1 MLRRLL
7 SCTRGDDYPLHSVA
21 ACTRASLKSR
31 RHMMTPSPTRP
42 GHRGCQ
48 EREFFIFSA
57 TKLRP
62 QIVYE
67 LTETPRFNRKSPF
80 ELNRRLRGEMSDA
93 RSNKLK
99 TTPELT
105 HIKKIKKEEDGH
117 RRRFLWLQEIRNPG
131 SRLGAG

>member
-1 MLRRLL
+1 
-7 SCTRGDDYPLHSVA
+7 
-21 ACTRASLKSR
+21 
-31 RHMMTPSPTRP
+31 
-42 GHRGCQ
+42 
-48 EREFFIFSA
+48 
-57 TKLRP
+57 
-62 QIVYE
+62 
-67 LTETPRFNRKSPF
+67 
-80 ELNRRLRGEMSDA
+80 MSDA